1 MTTQT
6 AELID
11 MVESLPIDMKAM
23 LVEKL
28 LHSMYPNQ
36 TEIDELWKAEAERR
50 IEEVRTGKVT
60 PIPGDEVFAEIEGR
74 FGTYTQY

>member
-36 TEIDELWKAEAERR
+36 KDIDELWKIEAERR
-50 IEEVRTGKVT
+50 IEEIRSGKVT
-60 PIPGDEVFAEIEGR
+60 PIPGDQVFTEIQER
-74 FGTYTQY
+74 FGK